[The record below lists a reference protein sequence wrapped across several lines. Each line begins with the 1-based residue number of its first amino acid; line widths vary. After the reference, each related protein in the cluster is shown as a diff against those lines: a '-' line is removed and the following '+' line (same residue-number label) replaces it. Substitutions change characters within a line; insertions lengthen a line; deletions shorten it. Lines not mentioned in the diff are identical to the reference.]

1 MIGCQLISNPKIVTS
16 YFWLA
21 TYYILL
27 KTTFQPQVENN
38 CDHHSLKKGNYSYVC
53 LQITSFLSGVLA
65 YLAYV
70 IISIVL
76 LSHDALSSGT
86 YLSKFPMH
94 RLEQLCD
101 LSYLSLVFA

>member
-1 MIGCQLISNPKIVTS
+1 VIGCRLISNPKTVTS

-27 KTTFQPQVENN
+27 KATFPPQAENN
-38 CDHHSLKKGNYSYVC
+38 YDHYSLKKRNYSHVC
-53 LQITSFLSGVLA
+53 LQITSFLLGGLA

-86 YLSKFPMH
+86 YLSRFPMH
-94 RLEQLCD
+94 RPEQSCD
-101 LSYLSLVFA
+101 LLYLFLVFA